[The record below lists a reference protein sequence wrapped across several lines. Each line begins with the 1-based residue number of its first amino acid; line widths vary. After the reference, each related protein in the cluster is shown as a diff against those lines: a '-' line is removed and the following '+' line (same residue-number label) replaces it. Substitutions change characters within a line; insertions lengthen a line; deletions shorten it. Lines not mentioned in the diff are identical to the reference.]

1 MSRSSFTPPAPA
13 SPEHGNEEVIKTKR
27 ACPAKA
33 SSSPP
38 YVQREGRRL
47 ENGWKVNQWFS
58 KEDLKNLRLQPS
70 VISAVPEVRE
80 IVDETPA

>member
-1 MSRSSFTPPAPA
+1 
-13 SPEHGNEEVIKTKR
+13 
-27 ACPAKA
+27 
-33 SSSPP
+33 
-38 YVQREGRRL
+38 VQREGRRL